1 MAMNVE
7 SVHEA
12 GGLKAGI
19 LESLVQKLAP
29 YDPADILAAVGGL
42 QLLPENADRA
52 VRLEAFAHAA
62 AALEN
67 EANKSHISLHRL
79 RQFANSEPLGGVGV
93 AVHEDP
99 CDNAVTE
106 AFTYHDGM
114 YIVFPGQTDEVT
126 FHLRHL
132 AAAVSADPDAY
143 PVPDFVV
150 AAAQLLKA
158 VLVLSTEI
166 AWRAGLGRAV
176 LPIFRGREA
185 DVVVPESKRLA
196 MLKQAVSFSRAEIE
210 QLLAE
215 RHLTLSTLDQLIIP
229 LDTISIVDYQIN
241 HGDLQIRPI
250 VQADGQL
257 IVAIPSMLLV
267 AARHAL
273 IRLALEYGVQTVLA
287 QHYHE
292 SVWQGVVQSLQ
303 YLGNPSFKQLE
314 AVSSTVPCVRY
325 GLFHMDKDK
334 LICAILA
341 TDAFERYPHDR
352 AFSWWQWEREQEE
365 IRAQIRLV
373 EEAVFSLS
381 SPPNEILFLVLLQ
394 SSGRTLFWDYRQL
407 ETPASPLL
415 ILTAADLETIAFLE
429 SEEQLALWKYARH
442 AAQVR
447 ERAHVWAETELN
459 EFGLYRSCGH
469 SYYVT
474 NQERPEAL
482 QILPGVAGDLRQEVL
497 HDYDRHAVPSYVSPY
512 VTDVITMYGTR
523 DVPLYVPLRPHDRRP
538 ACLVEGL
545 PLPIW
550 IIGPALEE
558 NVAQENLGFS
568 LTVAS
573 GIAYWLWQCTP
584 SLKALLR
591 PLSEI
596 FSRIVIECSMK
607 ADEGQTL
614 EVRNNPADLLPMNLV
629 ADPAH
634 GALSLVLD
642 SSLSRHFAD
651 AQNASERALLCRVLQ
666 GLRELLPVETQTNIS
681 DSTITAILDR
691 HAPLGLK
698 KTILYTDVNAEPAL
712 DPRHLP
718 RYRPIQEADANDLL
732 DELGDYLKR
741 AEHLE
746 PGPLPEDQR
755 TTILRKVVAFYTQE
769 LIKLVA
775 SLSPEGLLEMLIALQ
790 EATIYESSYR
800 QLTIP
805 TQLAC
810 FSNIPRM
817 IARLSIELPDLV
829 NASIA
834 SRFLIEYVA
843 TCPPSGRRM
852 MSLSVYD
859 RLLALASH
867 ITTFGFA
874 SDMIHFKIADIGL
887 EILPSGRLAVNQEQ
901 YLKAKAA
908 YLPDML
914 TTAIEQSTEAF
925 SERWYPEEGAKEVA
939 IDLGVP
945 PALDKAAQA
954 EFGCSLSDLQRF
966 LAGAFSISENLDPAY
981 ACLAYD
987 EFLDRQAA
995 HLGWSRKQV
1004 ANVLKNLTLPP
1015 RQNFVSPPAP
1025 YQRDEIYPWRYNRRL
1040 SCVRRPFALRSHG
1053 EITEVLWGN
1062 RLLYRAA
1069 LVLLGLCYT
1078 GLFQADT
1085 QRMKQVMGSIL
1096 HHGGERFNDAVA
1108 EALESHPELIVVR
1121 RVKEIGDL
1129 PGDIDVLVADPQ
1141 KQRLGILECK
1151 NFKLA
1156 RTPREVAYE
1165 LDKLFEGKHGGKTQS
1180 EKRADWARNHIGDL
1194 LETLGLSREN
1204 ASKWRV
1210 EPLIVVSQDLFSPY
1224 LRKSSIPVVSLQK
1237 LIRERLW

>member
-1 MAMNVE
+1 MAMHFE
-7 SVHEA
+7 AIDEA
-12 GGLKAGI
+12 GRLKAGI
-19 LESLVQKLAP
+19 LESLVEKLAP
-29 YDPADILAAVGGL
+29 YDPSDLLATVGGL
-42 QLLPENADRA
+42 QLLPENADQA

-67 EANKSHISLHRL
+67 AANKSCISLHQL
-79 RQFANSEPLGGVGV
+79 RQFANSDPLGGMGV
-93 AVHEDP
+93 AMQEDP

-106 AFTYHDGM
+106 AFTYHGGM

-132 AAAVSADPDAY
+132 AAAISADPGAY
-143 PVPDFVV
+143 PVPKFV
-150 AAAQLLKA
+150 ARAAQLLKA
-158 VLVLSTEI
+158 ALALSTEI
-166 AWRAGLGRAV
+166 ARRAGLGRAV

-185 DVVVPESKRLA
+185 DVVVPESQRLA
-196 MLKQAVSFSRAEIE
+196 RLKQAVFFNRAEIE

-215 RHLTLSTLDQLIIP
+215 RHLPLSTLDQLMIP
-229 LDTISIVDYQIN
+229 LGTVSVADYQID

-250 VQADGQL
+250 VQADGRF

-273 IRLALEYGVQTVLA
+273 IRLALEYGVEAMLA

-292 SVWQGVVQSLQ
+292 SVWHDVVQSLQ
-303 YLGNPSFKQLE
+303 YLGNPSFGQLE
-314 AVSSTVPCVRY
+314 AASSTVPCVRY

-341 TDAFERYPHDR
+341 TDTFEQYPRDR

-365 IRAQIRLV
+365 IRVQIRLV
-373 EEAVFSLS
+373 EETLFSLH
-381 SPPNEILFLVLLQ
+381 SPPNELLFLVLLQ
-394 SSGRTLFWDYRQL
+394 SSGRTLFWDYQQL
-407 ETPASPLL
+407 ETPTSSLL
-415 ILTAADLETIAFLE
+415 ILSAADLETIAFLE
-429 SEEQLALWKYARH
+429 SEEQLALWKYACH

-447 ERAHVWAETELN
+447 ERAHVLAVTELN
-459 EFGLYRSCGH
+459 EFALYRSCGH
-469 SYYVT
+469 SYYVS
-474 NQERPEAL
+474 NEERPEVL
-482 QILPGVAGDLRQEVL
+482 HLLPGGAGDLRQEVL
-497 HDYDRHAVPSYVSPY
+497 RDYDPHPVPSYVYPY
-512 VTDVITMYGTR
+512 VTDVVTMYGTR
-523 DVPLYVPLRPHDRRP
+523 EIPLYVPLRPHDRRP

-550 IIGPALEE
+550 IIGPTLEE
-558 NVAQENLGFS
+558 GVAEVNLGFS
-568 LTVAS
+568 STIAAS
-573 GIAYWLWQCTP
+573 IAYWLWQCTP
-584 SLKALLR
+584 SLKTMLH
-591 PLSEI
+591 PLTDA
-596 FSRIVIECSMK
+596 FSCIVIECSMK
-607 ADEGQTL
+607 AGKSQTL
-614 EVRNNPADLLPMNLV
+614 EARKNRADQLPIDLV
-629 ADPAH
+629 VGPAH
-634 GALSLVLD
+634 GTLSLALD
-642 SSLSRHFAD
+642 SSLSRYFAD
-651 AQNASERALLCRVLQ
+651 AQNASERALLCRVLE
-666 GLRELLPVETQTNIS
+666 GLRELLPAETQTNLS
-681 DSTITAILDR
+681 DSVIAAILDR

-698 KTILYTDVNAEPAL
+698 KMILYTDVNAEPAL

-718 RYRPIQEADANDLL
+718 QYRPVQEADANDLL

-741 AEHLE
+741 SEHLE
-746 PGPLPEDQR
+746 PGPLPEEQR
-755 TTILRKVVAFYTQE
+755 TAILRKVVAFYTQE
-769 LIKLVA
+769 LIKLVS
-775 SLSPEGLLEMLIALQ
+775 SLNPEGLLEMLIAMQ

-817 IARLSIELPDLV
+817 IARLSTELPDLV
-829 NASIA
+829 TASIA
-834 SRFLIEYVA
+834 GRFLIEYVA
-843 TCPPSGRRM
+843 ACPPSGRRT

-867 ITTFGFA
+867 ITTFGFV
-874 SDMIHFKIADIGL
+874 SDMIHFNIVDMAL
-887 EILPSGRLAVNQEQ
+887 EILPSGRLAINQEQ
-901 YLKAKAA
+901 YFKAKAA

-914 TTAIEQSTEAF
+914 TTAIEQSAEAF
-925 SERWYPEEGAKEVA
+925 SGRWYPEEGAKEAV

-945 PALDKAAQA
+945 PALDKAAVA

-981 ACLAYD
+981 ACLVYD
-987 EFLDRQAA
+987 EFLERQAA
-995 HLGWSRKQV
+995 HLEWSRKHV
-1004 ANVLKNLTLPP
+1004 ANVLKNLTLAP
-1015 RQNFVSPPAP
+1015 RQNFLSPPTP
-1025 YQRDEIYPWRYNRRL
+1025 YHRDEIYPWRYNRRL
-1040 SCVRRPFALRSHG
+1040 SCIRRPFAMRSNG

-1062 RLLYRAA
+1062 RLLYRAT
-1069 LVLLGLCYT
+1069 LVLLELCYT
-1078 GLFQADT
+1078 GLFQADS

-1096 HHGGERFNDAVA
+1096 HHEGEKFNDVVA
-1108 EALESHPELIVVR
+1108 EALESRPGLIVAR

-1194 LETLGLSREN
+1194 LERLGLGRVN
-1204 ASKWRV
+1204 AGKWRV

-1237 LIRERLW
+1237 LMRERLW